1 MTQNIIDA
9 VNASRPKTFPTVEE
23 EATLVRAAQ
32 AGDRDAFAQIL
43 RNYVGLIVNEIDRA
57 LRLNRHLIADPVDAR
72 SEAFN
77 DAVVVLHRV
86 VEHWTH
92 DRIGGMLRTSLRN
105 DQNFSAFINKARPI
119 TVPFQTLIA
128 RQRALKAAGNDI
140 AQARVIGAEKHSLRP
155 ETFDAIGNVFGMY
168 SGDGTEADVP
178 GSDATMVRVETL
190 QDAARALDVL
200 QPNDRALVEAYFGLN
215 GSPEQSQTQIAAALG
230 VSRQTVNKRLARATL
245 KMQAAMN
252 PEETP

>member
-32 AGDRDAFAQIL
+32 TGDRDAFAQIL

-57 LRLNRHLIADPVDAR
+57 VRLNRHFIADPVDAR

-128 RQRALKAAGNDI
+128 RQRAIKAAGNDI
-140 AQARVIGAEKHSLRP
+140 TQARVIGAEKHSLRP
-155 ETFDAIGNVFGMY
+155 ETFDAIGDVFHMQNGEPANTDLY
-168 SGDGTEADVP
+168 RDDRTF
-178 GSDATMVRVETL
+178 VEIDTL
-190 QDAARALDVL
+190 QDAARALAVL
-200 QPNDRALVEAYFGLN
+200 KPDDRALVEAYFGLN
-215 GSPEQSQTQIAAALG
+215 GSPEQSQTQIAASLG